1 MKIPCTS
8 CNQRLDIPEELAGHT
23 IECPACNASL
33 TVPDVTAITSLSPRA
48 QVQEQIQTEAS
59 SKNSKSSKLKLA
71 IVAVAGTAVVVIA
84 SIMFFSDMSVKTDGE
99 SKQSAPT
106 PVTETA
112 KPPTANLPNISIHEA
127 AYKNDINAVKL
138 YIKSGVDLN
147 QIGKGKP
154 WEDSKSFAPATPLF
168 YAILGRNKEIIEL
181 LLSKGVDVNL
191 ENRNGSSPLVI
202 AVKLNEPEIADLLRK
217 HGAKKVVE
225 LNTKNPTISKMEG
238 NMMIPYGMGNMPTMG
253 MNPMMGMPGMGF
265 GAPKDFDPKEIFKE
279 EIEEINQRLVKGAP
293 LNQYNDQG
301 DTELMVAARAN
312 DLDLAKRL
320 LEKKANPNLK
330 VNLEEDDFGAG
341 ETALHIAA
349 KAEHKAM
356 CELLYKNGALLNV
369 KDEMGF
375 TPLDSILSNF
385 EPKMNPIDPFSGKKV
400 KPKMTRKGRETIA
413 YLRGKGG
420 KNMTVKEREAVM
432 ATNDPFQ
439 HMMGMNPLMMGGMD
453 DFTKQLQ
460 KIESYGLGPNDSPEG
475 FNEEINKINQMIF
488 KMMPFATS
496 EPEAPTVKLS
506 NISIINAAMNG
517 NIETTKKAISDG
529 ADVNSKDEF
538 GFTALHYTAWYGQKK
553 IVELLIAKGA
563 DVNAKVLS
571 GAKKGSTP
579 LDLNFINIEISKS
592 EGGSGSKIY
601 TETADLLR
609 KHGGKTAE
617 ELKAEGK

>member
-1 MKIPCTS
+1 MKTPCTS

-33 TVPDVTAITSLSPRA
+33 TVPDVTAITSPSPRA
-48 QVQEQIQTEAS
+48 QVQEPVQTEAS

-71 IVAVAGTAVVVIA
+71 IAAVAGTAVVVIA
-84 SIMFFSDMSVKTDGE
+84 SIMFFSDNKIEPITEVAQTE
-99 SKQSAPT
+99 QSKVIAPEISIQ
-106 PVTETA
+106 ETA
-112 KPPTANLPNISIHEA
+112 KTGNIE
-127 AYKNDINAVKL
+127 AVKQHL
-138 YIKSGVDLN
+138 
-147 QIGKGKP
+147 
-154 WEDSKSFAPATPLF
+154 
-168 YAILGRNKEIIEL
+168 
-181 LLSKGVDVNL
+181 
-191 ENRNGSSPLVI
+191 
-202 AVKLNEPEIADLLRK
+202 
-217 HGAKKVVE
+217 
-225 LNTKNPTISKMEG
+225 EG
-238 NMMIPYGMGNMPTMG
+238 NMMMPYGMGNMPTMG
-253 MNPMMGMPGMGF
+253 MNPMMGMPGTGF
-265 GAPKDFDPKEIFKE
+265 GVPKDFDPKEIFKE
-279 EIEEINQRLVKGAP
+279 EIEEINQRLVKGEP

-320 LEKKANPNLK
+320 LGKKANPNLK

-385 EPKMNPIDPFSGKKV
+385 EPQMNPMDPFSGKKV

-420 KNMTVKEREAVM
+420 KNMTVKQREAVM

-460 KIESYGLGPNDSPEG
+460 KIESYGSGPNDSPEG
-475 FNEEINKINQMIF
+475 FNEEINKINQMMF
-488 KMMPFATS
+488 QMMPFATS
-496 EPEAPTVKLS
+496 ESEAPTVKLS
-506 NISIINAAMNG
+506 NIPIINAAMNG

-579 LDLNFINIEISKS
+579 LDLNFINVEISKS

-609 KHGGKTAE
+609 KHGAKTGK
-617 ELKAEGK
+617 ELKAKGK